1 MQVIILDVQF
11 QMACITMFTLAT
23 LYSVAG
29 GPVAKYLDDYRE
41 SIKEQVTEVDKETL
55 LELTETIEAN
65 KKLLQLEEDA
75 KALHSLSDDLAVA
88 QADVLNHIN
97 QHRYRDAI
105 LKKLDALVAIEDTAV
120 NALRTRM
127 MKSVNEDVLKAFTND
142 KKAKDAALAQAIAVL
157 SAGPGAT
164 MGKDVVGEQ
173 FASAL
178 KKYRADYAK
187 MPKESDEILV
197 QLERDL
203 AAVANAPAVE
213 TVSDVAT
220 ETFLLGNVIKA

>member
-1 MQVIILDVQF
+1 
-11 QMACITMFTLAT
+11 MACITMFTLAT
-23 LYSVAG
+23 LYNVAG
-29 GPVAKYLDDYRE
+29 GPMAKYLDEYSA
-41 SIKEQVTEVDKETL
+41 SIKKQVTEIDNETL

-75 KALHSLSDDLAVA
+75 KALHAMSDDLAVA
-88 QADVLNHIN
+88 QADVLNHMN

-127 MKSVNEDVLKAFTND
+127 MKNVHEDVLKAFSND
-142 KKAKDAALAQAIAVL
+142 KKAKDAAMAQAIAVL

-173 FASAL
+173 FAAAL
-178 KKYRADYAK
+178 KKYRAEYAK

-203 AAVANAPAVE
+203 AAVAKAPVVE
-213 TVSDVAT
+213 TVSEVTT
-220 ETFLLGNVIKA
+220 ENFLLGNVIKA